1 MTKLSRATREQLDE
15 LNEEISVIDVIVVL
29 SKYRKLIVGLPVA
42 IAVLTA
48 LISLLVPDVY
58 KASTKLLPPQQAQSS
73 ATALLSQLT
82 GMAGGAAGVPG
93 LKSPGDLYVGMLES
107 RTIADK
113 LIAKFNLKKA
123 YDTDSQEVA
132 RKKLNDNTDI
142 ASGKDGFITIDVE
155 DRNKAVVA
163 PLANAYAD
171 ELLQLTK
178 VLAVTE
184 ASQRRLFYERELE
197 RAKNNL
203 AEAEAKLKN
212 RFDTHGVISV
222 EGESRAAV
230 ETVGRLRAQVSAKEI
245 QLNSMRAF
253 VTPNNPDFRQVEQ
266 ELSSLKAELS
276 KLENGSGQTGQ
287 SSSSK
292 ESGQSGLES
301 VKLLRDVKYFEMLY
315 GLLAKQY
322 EIARLDEAKDPATIQ
337 VLDPAV
343 EPEKKFKP
351 KRTLIVILSGFIGG
365 VIAIVMAFV
374 LDAKTRAKKII
385 KSRQDEL
392 A

>member
-1 MTKLSRATREQLDE
+1 MKKVSKNTREQLDE
-15 LNEEISVIDVIVVL
+15 FNDEISVIDVIVVL
-29 SKYRKLIVGLPVA
+29 SKYKKLITRLPIVA
-42 IAVLTA
+42 TVLTA
-48 LISLLVPDVY
+48 LISLALPNVY

-82 GMAGGAAGVPG
+82 GMAGAAAGVTG
-93 LKSPGDLYVGMLES
+93 LKSPSDLYVGMLES
-107 RTIADK
+107 RAIADK
-113 LIAKFNLKKA
+113 LIAKFNLKKV

-142 ASGKDGFITIDVE
+142 TSGKDGFITIDVE
-155 DRNKAVVA
+155 AQDKSLVA

-178 VLAVTE
+178 VIAVTE
-184 ASQRRLFYERELE
+184 ASQRRMFYERELE

-203 AEAEAKLKN
+203 SEAEVKLKR

-253 VTPNNPDFRQVEQ
+253 VTPSNPDYLLVEQ
-266 ELSSLKAELS
+266 ELSSLKAELA
-276 KLENGSGQTGQ
+276 KLENGRGKAYQLSG
-287 SSSSK
+287 S
-292 ESGQSGLES
+292 ESEQSGLES
-301 VKLLRDVKYFEMLY
+301 IKILRDVKYYEMLY

-322 EIARLDEAKDPATIQ
+322 EIARLDEAKDPSTVQ

-351 KRTLIVILSGFIGG
+351 KRTLIVILVGFISS
-365 VIAIVMAFV
+365 VFAIILAFI
-374 LDAKTRAKKII
+374 LDARDRAKLILKF
-385 KSRQDEL
+385 RQDEL
-392 A
+392 G